1 MFLSAL
7 ELNTDIPHG
16 LVWTGRTLLNDPYT
30 QESLIGFSE
39 VRNLADSIA
48 RTSIY
53 VFGGFTFYLG
63 LFRIFKFSTR
73 RYYRSGFAVIFV
85 ITFTNF
91 IMFIGSVIDMKMFL
105 TPILIIH
112 LIIQV
117 IYLVCI
123 YRIFLKFLH
132 VNKYDDFIERKSTY

>member
-1 MFLSAL
+1 L
-7 ELNTDIPHG
+7 ELNTEIPHG
-16 LVWTGRTLLNDPYT
+16 LVWTGKALLNDRYT

-53 VFGGFTFYLG
+53 VFWGFAFYFYFG
-63 LFRIFKFSTR
+63 LFRIFKISTR
-73 RYYRSGFAVIFV
+73 RYYRSGLIVIFV
-85 ITFTNF
+85 ITFINF
-91 IMFIGSVIDMKMFL
+91 IMSIGSVIDMKMYI

-112 LIIQV
+112 LIIQI

-123 YRIFLKFLH
+123 YRLFLNYLN
-132 VNKYDDFIERKSTY
+132 VNKYEDFIERKSTI